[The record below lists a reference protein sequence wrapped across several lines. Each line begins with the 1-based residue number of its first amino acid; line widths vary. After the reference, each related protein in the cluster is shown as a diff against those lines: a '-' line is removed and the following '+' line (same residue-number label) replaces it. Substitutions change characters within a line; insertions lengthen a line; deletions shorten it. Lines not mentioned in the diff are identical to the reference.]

1 MKSINRHIP
10 QRYGRILGSLVPS
23 LLMLLACTGLA
34 RAEDKAR
41 PVPEQIQS
49 QLQELM
55 QRYQVPGMAV
65 ARIGDGRLVWQA
77 GVGRRNSTDPVTP
90 ETVFNVASLTKPLF
104 ASLVM
109 QLVAE
114 DELALDENLSQYWV
128 DPDLAEDPR
137 LQQLTPRILL
147 SHQGGLPNWRGERK
161 LAFMFAPGERHEYSG
176 EGFEYLRRAIEK
188 KTGRSL
194 SELMQAQ
201 VLAPAG
207 MSHTSMGW
215 DPAMDD
221 QLAGRFDQQAQLV
234 EMGDKQRTANAA
246 ANTFSTVGDMGRFA
260 AWVAK
265 GEDLP
270 DELFAQMASPQAL
283 HDNPA
288 ELFGLGWKLAPLK
301 DQTALMHDGREAGLF
316 AQLVVLPGSRDG
328 MVMLTN
334 STNGELLRRPVIQLL
349 LPQGKALV
357 QQLDKLVWRY
367 LNSIPP
373 GQLGSMSGFI
383 ARSPAFTSTFLHAA
397 NSMLVQPSALDA
409 EQKGHAEKVIDH
421 FVLALLEGRIDPGV
435 AAGVLGKLLLKEGD
449 QVSVRTEFS
458 AEQAGDWLASLQ

>member
-77 GVGRRNSTDPVTP
+77 GLGRRNSTDPVTP

-246 ANTFSTVGDMGRFA
+246 AA
-260 AWVAK
+260 AR
-265 GEDLP
+265 
-270 DELFAQMASPQAL
+270 
-283 HDNPA
+283 H
-288 ELFGLGWKLAPLK
+288 
-301 DQTALMHDGREAGLF
+301 RC
-316 AQLVVLPGSRDG
+316 
-328 MVMLTN
+328 
-334 STNGELLRRPVIQLL
+334 LRRS
-349 LPQGKALV
+349 
-357 QQLDKLVWRY
+357 RR
-367 LNSIPP
+367 
-373 GQLGSMSGFI
+373 
-383 ARSPAFTSTFLHAA
+383 RSPARWRPRCREYGEHHRRSRTRSRASRRHPGRRLRWSCVREAPLGHKVSSPCQTVRLRARRRYCTRQTCRVPCRFRPHEWPAAPPGRLH
-397 NSMLVQPSALDA
+397 S
-409 EQKGHAEKVIDH
+409 
-421 FVLALLEGRIDPGV
+421 
-435 AAGVLGKLLLKEGD
+435 GK
-449 QVSVRTEFS
+449 SRTRFPENP
-458 AEQAGDWLASLQ
+458 AR